1 MIENSSDTSINTQPE
16 AQPEESTG
24 VITRRRFLT
33 ALFAAATTM
42 GLAAF
47 LAPLARYAY
56 PVLRGQVFEKQKIAA
71 ISQITAEG
79 LRFDYMDTP
88 SMVIRMSDGTYGAY
102 SLVCT
107 HLGCIVKW
115 EVKNQ
120 DFYCPCHA
128 GKFDENGVNIS
139 GPPPKPLTKYRLSIE
154 GNDIYV
160 EGLA

>member
-1 MIENSSDTSINTQPE
+1 MIEDKSDSGNYSQE
-16 AQPEESTG
+16 EESTG
-24 VITRRRFLT
+24 EISRRRFLGLIFAGAT
-33 ALFAAATTM
+33 AV

-47 LAPLARYAY
+47 IAPLARYAY
-56 PVLRGQVFEKQKIAA
+56 PVLKGQVFERQKIATT
-71 ISQITAEG
+71 SLITAEG

-88 SMVIRMSDGTYGAY
+88 AMIIQLLDGNYAAY

-115 EVKNQ
+115 ETKNRN
-120 DFYCPCHA
+120 FHCPCHA
-128 GKFDENGVNIS
+128 GYFDENGINIA
-139 GPPPKPLTKYRLSIE
+139 GPPPKPLTKFKLSIE

>member
-1 MIENSSDTSINTQPE
+1 MIEDKSDSSIDSQKE
-16 AQPEESTG
+16 DGTG
-24 VITRRRFLT
+24 KITRRRFLSLIFT
-33 ALFAAATTM
+33 AATAT

-47 LAPLARYAY
+47 FAPLARYAY
-56 PVLRGQVFEKQKIAA
+56 PVLKGQVFERQKIATT
-71 ISQITAEG
+71 SQISAEG
-79 LRFDYMDTP
+79 LRFDYMETP
-88 SMVIRMSDGTYGAY
+88 SMVIRLSDGNYGAY

-120 DFYCPCHA
+120 DFLCPCHA
-128 GKFDENGVNIS
+128 GKFDENGINIS
-139 GPPPKPLTKYRLSIE
+139 GPPPKPLTKYKLSIE